1 MKIKLNNRDKILPD
15 NLSITELVKIL
26 GYTDSSGIA
35 IAMGTTVIPKT
46 DWDNKRLSEGDS
58 VTIIQ
63 ATCGG

>member
-15 NLSITELVKIL
+15 NISLTELVKIL

-35 IAMGTTVIPKT
+35 IAMRTTVIPKT